1 MHASIKFIKNKEG
14 QTPTAFKMPLFTK
27 PKSDK
32 PIISK
37 RDSFDKQPFLFTQE
51 KKTLKYCRMNS
62 SASASLQETSS
73 SFDTS
78 SGNGRLGSEME
89 HDNDNADEH
98 ETRDDTGRRLE
109 EERCSSYHHHNI
121 MKHLSSTSQLD
132 DDIARQGEV
141 HHSELES
148 NSKRIQFMDDEKYK
162 NCGFDHKRRSSCIT
176 NILFGVGLGVPM
188 LVFLMIFSEGISL
201 LLQYRQFFGSKA
213 PIPIS
218 PSHGVV
224 AAIDRR
230 NGIVQ
235 HDTCSSSRNSMVVVD
250 ESTPSTLTTGICRN
264 RIVGDVLSAQHSLSS
279 VDITE
284 ENYQFKTFVPSIHLS
299 HSLQMKPLRLLV
311 IGDSVARGVGQS
323 DSFYPLMPETLGA
336 ILSKHNGGRPVFWS
350 AFGEPG
356 ATMKWIARQVH
367 EQTQGLYNKE
377 QVTKER
383 EPQERVSMEQFWKL
397 HQRSNYD
404 AMDRTENVTDYNG
417 DDDDDDVRRSKLQ
430 WIEKLHYHQQL
441 YEVNPFA
448 GYDYIIALSGINDIK
463 RMLVP
468 FLVYNDDSKHNDNR
482 KKRARGSFL
491 GQEWGFG
498 GDLRRLVRDLHKL
511 SNFHSQSSSHMT
523 PSLDDHH
530 ENLPL
535 IIFPSF
541 PAKHVPAKM
550 GAVLRWIGVKLTGM
564 LDAVKRR
571 IADENAQYI
580 YSAPYPDDQETID
593 FIHKVKKPGSL
604 MDVLEENEIMIQ
616 LVHGNKDYCQQL
628 VKDMKTFYSTRKA
641 KQEDNMM
648 ASDLFSNDAVHP
660 NDRGYDYFGRYLG
673 KYLLQRWGKIV
684 RVNHDD
690 NDDTCNPGNSS

>member
-1 MHASIKFIKNKEG
+1 
-14 QTPTAFKMPLFTK
+14 
-27 PKSDK
+27 
-32 PIISK
+32 
-37 RDSFDKQPFLFTQE
+37 
-51 KKTLKYCRMNS
+51 MNS

-78 SGNGRLGSEME
+78 AGHGGIGSEME
-89 HDNDNADEH
+89 HDKGNADEH

-109 EERCSSYHHHNI
+109 EESCSSSNHHHHPNNI
-121 MKHLSSTSQLD
+121 MKQHLSTSQLD
-132 DDIARQGEV
+132 DDIGRQGEV
-141 HHSELES
+141 RHSELES
-148 NSKRIQFMDDEKYK
+148 NSKRIQFIDNEKCNHY
-162 NCGFDHKRRSSCIT
+162 GIDQKRRSSCIT
-176 NILFGVGLGVPM
+176 NVLLGVGLGVPM

-230 NGIVQ
+230 IGIVQ

-250 ESTPSTLTTGICRN
+250 ESTPSTLTTGIGRN
-264 RIVGDVLSAQHSLSS
+264 SIVEDVISAQDSLSS
-279 VDITE
+279 ADMME

-377 QVTKER
+377 QVTKEC
-383 EPQERVSMEQFWKL
+383 EPQERVTMEQFWEL
-397 HQRSNYD
+397 HQRSNYN
-404 AMDRTENVTDYNG
+404 AMDQTENVTDYNG
-417 DDDDDDVRRSKLQ
+417 NGNGNDDEDVQRSKLQ
-430 WIEKLHYHQQL
+430 WIQKLHYHQQL

-468 FLVYNDDSKHNDNR
+468 FLSYDDDSKHNDNR
-482 KKRARGSFL
+482 KNHARGSFL

-523 PSLDDHH
+523 PSLDEEDDD

-550 GAVLRWIGVKLTGM
+550 GANLRWIGVKLTGM

-571 IADENAQYI
+571 IADENAQHI
-580 YSAPYPDDQETID
+580 YSAPYPDDQETLD

-604 MDVLEENEIMIQ
+604 MDVLEENEIMIR

-648 ASDLFSNDAVHP
+648 ANDLLSNDAVHP

-673 KYLLQRWGKIV
+673 KYLLQQWDKTARAS
-684 RVNHDD
+684 HDD
-690 NDDTCNPGNSS
+690 NRNPGNIS